1 MKCEDVDIHEHTEQ
15 ESRFEPT
22 SILKSSLLWPVRSHV
37 LSASL
42 QKLWRKRR
50 TILPARHNHND
61 HSCDNPIGTQGP
73 SESKVR
79 MYFIAS
85 AVSALQLFQLSV
97 THCRYGSPCPLR
109 RCSSCSHFF
118 ARCDSC
124 GTMMKYVYMH
134 VYGCVRNA
142 TCRVY
147 FVGQANKNIR
157 TYGNATLEE
166 KVKIARSW

>member
-85 AVSALQLFQLSV
+85 AVSALQLFQSLTV
-97 THCRYGSPCPLR
+97 GMARLV
-109 RCSSCSHFF
+109 RCGVAALAAISLQ
-118 ARCDSC
+118 
-124 GTMMKYVYMH
+124 GVIH
-134 VYGCVRNA
+134 VE
-142 TCRVY
+142 
-147 FVGQANKNIR
+147 
-157 TYGNATLEE
+157 L
-166 KVKIARSW
+166 